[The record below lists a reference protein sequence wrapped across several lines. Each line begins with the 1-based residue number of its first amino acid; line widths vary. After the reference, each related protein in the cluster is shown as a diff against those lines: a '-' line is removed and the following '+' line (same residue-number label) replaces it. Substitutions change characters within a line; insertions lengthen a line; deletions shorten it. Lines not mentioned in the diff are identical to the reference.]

1 MLIQTLIV
9 ASALIAGPQ
18 AQTPPRATP
27 ETPRPVQDPAT
38 PTAEKPHT
46 DHAAGATGA
55 DAAFVKKAADG
66 GMAEVALAKLAQEK
80 ASNADVKSFAAKLE
94 KDHTAAN
101 DELKEV
107 ASKKNIT
114 LPASPSKNHQAL
126 HDKLAKLS
134 GAEFDKAYVSAM
146 LEDHQ
151 KDVRE
156 FARVSSASG
165 DADVKAFATKTL
177 PTLKDHLKQVQDL
190 SKSIGAKKPTS

>member
-38 PTAEKPHT
+38 RTAEKPHT

-80 ASNADVKSFAAKLE
+80 ASNPDVKSFAATLE

-190 SKSIGAKKPTS
+190 SKSMGAKKPTS

>member
-1 MLIQTLIV
+1 VLSNTTRGRRRLASRRRSAMLTTPV
-9 ASALIAGPQ
+9 RSKSPASQFPGWL
-18 AQTPPRATP
+18 
-27 ETPRPVQDPAT
+27 
-38 PTAEKPHT
+38 K
-46 DHAAGATGA
+46 
-55 DAAFVKKAADG
+55 
-66 GMAEVALAKLAQEK
+66 
-80 ASNADVKSFAAKLE
+80 FAAKLE